1 MDSSEIDISMY
12 LAFRLGLRLAAD
24 SLGRELTVDD
34 LAALL
39 GQLFRVAGGEETRQD
54 PTAFAAKFSD
64 ARQFAIDIGRGAIG
78 CERELAQR
86 ILKGFEID
94 NAEDEDAV

>member
-1 MDSSEIDISMY
+1 MDKREIDISMY

-39 GQLFRVAGGEETRQD
+39 GQLFRVAGGEETLQD
-54 PTAFAAKFSD
+54 PTALAAKFSND
-64 ARQFAIDIGRGAIG
+64 QQFAIDIGNRAIG

-86 ILKGFEID
+86 ILNGIKID
-94 NAEDEDAV
+94 NAEDEDAI